1 MIRTVLVHLSVLF
14 AVAAL
19 AYPRIILS
27 IVDPSGDLGH
37 WVARLW
43 GRCILVTSGVTVRV
57 RGREHILKGQPQIFF
72 SNHLSYFDVICLLS
86 HLPAQYR
93 WLAKAELFRIPL
105 FGRAMAQGG
114 YLAIDRSNPRKAHQ
128 SMLVAA
134 KRISGGTSLVI
145 FPEGTRSPDGRLQ
158 RFKTGG
164 AILAIRAQAPVV
176 PVVIV
181 GTDKVLPKRSLRV
194 RKGTVEIRI
203 GKPIVTEGLRTRD
216 KKWLLSEVRGA
227 MSAMLEGATHC
238 PERVTVGATGSGMQ
252 HKEVP

>member
-1 MIRTVLVHLSVLF
+1 MIRTVLVHLSVLLVF
-14 AVAAL
+14 MAL
-19 AYPRIILS
+19 AYPRIVLS

-43 GRCILVTSGVTVRV
+43 GRCVLVTSGVTVRV
-57 RGREHILKGQPQIFF
+57 RGRENILKGRPQIFF

-114 YLAIDRSNPRKAHQ
+114 YVAIDRSHPRKAHQ
-128 SMLVAA
+128 SMLLAA
-134 KRISGGTSLVI
+134 ERIRGGTSLVI
-145 FPEGTRSPDGRLQ
+145 FPEGTRSPDGKLQ

-164 AILAIRAQAPVV
+164 ATLAIRAQVPVV

-181 GTDKVLPKRSLRV
+181 GTDKVLPKGSLRV
-194 RKGTVEIRI
+194 RKGAVEIRI
-203 GKPIVTEGLRTRD
+203 GSPIPTEGLRTRD
-216 KKWLLSEVRGA
+216 RELLLSQVREA
-227 MSAMLEGATHC
+227 MSAMLDDLPSRMGEIGGAM
-238 PERVTVGATGSGMQ
+238 RTGMLK
-252 HKEVP
+252 KEVL